1 MFSEDYEEVK
11 MQERISTA
19 AARGCVERW
28 LIQVCNHD
36 VFIKKKKKIPFEY
49 EYEFHSC
56 TRVYMR
62 NILRLGRGTNVEICT
77 T

>member
-28 LIQVCNHD
+28 LIQVRDHN
-36 VFIKKKKKIPFEY
+36 VFIRKKKKKKIPFDY
-49 EYEFHSC
+49 
-56 TRVYMR
+56 TRAYTQHFEVRWR
-62 NILRLGRGTNVEICT
+62 NKC
-77 T
+77 

>member
-1 MFSEDYEEVK
+1 

-36 VFIKKKKKIPFEY
+36 VFIKKKKFYSNTNTNSIHVRE
-49 EYEFHSC
+49 
-56 TRVYMR
+56 YMR

>member
-36 VFIKKKKKIPFEY
+36 VFIKKKKNSIRIRIRIPFMY
-49 EYEFHSC
+49 ES
-56 TRVYMR
+56 VYAQHFEVR
-62 NILRLGRGTNVEICT
+62 
-77 T
+77 

>member
-1 MFSEDYEEVK
+1 

-36 VFIKKKKKIPFEY
+36 VFIKKKKK
-49 EYEFHSC
+49 FHSN
-56 TRVYMR
+56 TNTNSIHVREYMR

>member
-28 LIQVCNHD
+28 LIQVRDHN
-36 VFIKKKKKIPFEY
+36 VFIRKKKKKKNSI
-49 EYEFHSC
+49 
-56 TRVYMR
+56 
-62 NILRLGRGTNVEICT
+62 
-77 T
+77 

>member
-36 VFIKKKKKIPFEY
+36 VFIKKKK
-49 EYEFHSC
+49 FHSN
-56 TRVYMR
+56 TNTNFIHVRERVCA
-62 NILRLGRGTNVEICT
+62 TF
-77 T
+77 